1 MDNNDNFGFGDGF
14 LGDFG
19 GNDDSS
25 GNFSGT
31 GINDQQNDYSGNT
44 YGGQQNDYN
53 SMNGM
58 QNDYSGNTYGGQ
70 QNDYNSMN
78 GMQNDYSGNTYGG
91 QQNDYNS
98 MNGMQND
105 YSGNTYGGQQNDYN
119 SMNGMPNG
127 YDPNAMFSDPSSSM
141 YGNSGYNPNSSYSS
155 LNTQTQYGTAT
166 KTGISKYIPV
176 IAIILALAVGIGVF
190 FYVKNA
196 GQRTVKEWL
205 DTPEG
210 KAAVNEMYRTGIN
223 NSSFTEDDVQ
233 VFARGDDELVFSFRI
248 QEFTYIPQEEAD
260 QLQKYMEQ
268 ALSSRKSLLANEIKK
283 LRNGYKLKPFSVV
296 YEMVTASDQLVFS
309 VKISE

>member
-1 MDNNDNFGFGDGF
+1 
-14 LGDFG
+14 
-19 GNDDSS
+19 
-25 GNFSGT
+25 
-31 GINDQQNDYSGNT
+31 
-44 YGGQQNDYN
+44 
-53 SMNGM
+53 
-58 QNDYSGNTYGGQ
+58 
-70 QNDYNSMN
+70 
-78 GMQNDYSGNTYGG
+78 
-91 QQNDYNS
+91 
-98 MNGMQND
+98 
-105 YSGNTYGGQQNDYN
+105 
-119 SMNGMPNG
+119 MNGMPNG

>member
-1 MDNNDNFGFGDGF
+1 
-14 LGDFG
+14 
-19 GNDDSS
+19 
-25 GNFSGT
+25 
-31 GINDQQNDYSGNT
+31 
-44 YGGQQNDYN
+44 
-53 SMNGM
+53 
-58 QNDYSGNTYGGQ
+58 
-70 QNDYNSMN
+70 
-78 GMQNDYSGNTYGG
+78 
-91 QQNDYNS
+91 
-98 MNGMQND
+98 
-105 YSGNTYGGQQNDYN
+105 
-119 SMNGMPNG
+119 
-127 YDPNAMFSDPSSSM
+127 MFSDPSSSM